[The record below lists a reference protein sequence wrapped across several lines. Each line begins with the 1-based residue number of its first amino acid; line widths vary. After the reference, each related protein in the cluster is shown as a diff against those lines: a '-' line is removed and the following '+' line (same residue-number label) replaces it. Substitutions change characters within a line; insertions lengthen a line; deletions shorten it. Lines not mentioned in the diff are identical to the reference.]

1 MSSPS
6 NCRSFGAIRVGF
18 CDWIAFFRRFSALEY
33 WFMSRLVSAMFD
45 SARRFSCT
53 QLQLR
58 L

>member
-6 NCRSFGAIRVGF
+6 NWRSFGAMRVGF
-18 CDWIAFFRRFSALEY
+18 CDWIAFLSRFNAFEY
-33 WFMSRLVSAMFD
+33 WFMRRLVSAMFD